1 MVWYVK
7 QRGVPLL
14 LRNLIEAGCASVV
27 KMKIFDVLFCIV
39 FNLHYLCTRFQNC
52 VIYNKV

>member
-7 QRGVPLL
+7 QRVVPLL
-14 LRNLIEAGCASVV
+14 LRNLIEAGCASLV